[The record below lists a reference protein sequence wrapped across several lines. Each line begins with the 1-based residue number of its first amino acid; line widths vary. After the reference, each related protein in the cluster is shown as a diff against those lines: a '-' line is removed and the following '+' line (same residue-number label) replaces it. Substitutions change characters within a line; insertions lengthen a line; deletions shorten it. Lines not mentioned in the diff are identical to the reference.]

1 TTQSFFIPDAGS
13 GSVEF
18 PIDGQGSGRLTIEKP
33 TDLDATHLSGV
44 ALGPVFL
51 EDAYEYNVRVVLVE
65 SRLRVVPVGF
75 SATDNQMIDEVT
87 MTFDKAASQS
97 VFRLEVPVIPEF
109 FPRPVPRG

>member
-1 TTQSFFIPDAGS
+1 M
-13 GSVEF
+13 
-18 PIDGQGSGRLTIEKP
+18 
-33 TDLDATHLSGV
+33 

-51 EDAYEYNVRVVLVE
+51 EDAYEYNIRVVLVE

-109 FPRPVPRG
+109 FPRPVHLITGPVHRVQVANPVSRVVGGLL